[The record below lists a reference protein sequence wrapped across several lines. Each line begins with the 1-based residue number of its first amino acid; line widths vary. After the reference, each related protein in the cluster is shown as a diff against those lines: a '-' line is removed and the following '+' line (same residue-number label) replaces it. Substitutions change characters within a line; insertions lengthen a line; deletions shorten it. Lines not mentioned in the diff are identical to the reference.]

1 MGRGL
6 TLTAKKLR
14 NSDTESTKDF
24 MNRYHTVRKLIN
36 SKRRSND
43 WKKRERDE
51 VGHST
56 QNDDDTA
63 SSRKTS
69 DGEGV
74 LQSLHGRLGQS
85 DD

>member
-1 MGRGL
+1 
-6 TLTAKKLR
+6 
-14 NSDTESTKDF
+14 

-63 SSRKTS
+63 SSGETS
-69 DGEGV
+69 TREGV
-74 LQSLHGRLGQS
+74 LQSLHDRLGQS

>member
-1 MGRGL
+1 
-6 TLTAKKLR
+6 
-14 NSDTESTKDF
+14 

-74 LQSLHGRLGQS
+74 LQSLHDRLGQS

>member
-1 MGRGL
+1 
-6 TLTAKKLR
+6 
-14 NSDTESTKDF
+14 

-43 WKKRERDE
+43 CKKRERDE

-63 SSRKTS
+63 SSGETS
-69 DGEGV
+69 TREGV
-74 LQSLHGRLGQS
+74 LQPLHGELGQS

>member
-1 MGRGL
+1 VGRGL
-6 TLTAKKLR
+6 TLTAKKLK
-14 NSDTESTKDF
+14 SLGTESIKDF

-36 SKRRSND
+36 SKRRCND

-51 VGHST
+51 VRHST

-63 SSRKTS
+63 SSGETS

-74 LQSLHGRLGQS
+74 LQSLHGGLGKP
-85 DD
+85 D

>member
-6 TLTAKKLR
+6 ILTARNLR
-14 NSDTESTKDF
+14 NSDTESIKDF

-74 LQSLHGRLGQS
+74 LQSLHDRLGQS

>member
-1 MGRGL
+1 
-6 TLTAKKLR
+6 
-14 NSDTESTKDF
+14 

-36 SKRRSND
+36 SKRRCND
-43 WKKRERDE
+43 WNKRERDE

-63 SSRKTS
+63 SSGETS

-74 LQSLHGRLGQS
+74 LQSLHGGLGQS
-85 DD
+85 DE